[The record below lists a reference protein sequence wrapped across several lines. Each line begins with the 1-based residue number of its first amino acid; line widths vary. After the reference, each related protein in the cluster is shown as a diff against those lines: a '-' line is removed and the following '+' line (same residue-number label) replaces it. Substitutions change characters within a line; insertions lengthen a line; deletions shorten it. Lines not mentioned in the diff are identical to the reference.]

1 MTLTDLSVRLNFPE
15 PRASGLPRLIAMTD
29 PDRESDPV
37 ALIERL
43 PAAAAVIFRHYGNP
57 DRDRLAAKGLAAANS
72 RGVFFLVADDV
83 RLAGRIGADGV
94 HFPEYRIRRRD
105 RRVRTALGRF
115 PLVTAAAHSRRAALA
130 AEKAGIDALILS
142 PVFPTLSH
150 SERSAM
156 GPLRFALAA
165 RDVTVPVYALG
176 GVAAGNARRLAAAGA
191 YGLAGIGLFSVDR
204 NG

>member
-1 MTLTDLSVRLNFPE
+1 MNLTDLSVRLNFH
-15 PRASGLPRLIAMTD
+15 RSGTGGLPRLIAMTD

-57 DRDRLAAKGLAAANS
+57 DRDHLAAVGMAAANR
-72 RGVFFLVADDV
+72 RGVYFLVADDV

-94 HFPEYRIRRRD
+94 HFPEHRIRRRD
-105 RRVRTALGRF
+105 RRVGTALSRF

-130 AEKAGIDALILS
+130 AEWAGVDAVILS
-142 PVFPTLSH
+142 PVFPTPSH
-150 SERSAM
+150 PERAAM

-165 RDVTVPVYALG
+165 FDMRVPVYALG
-176 GVAAGNARRLAAAGA
+176 GVKAANAGRLAAAGA
-191 YGLAGIGLFSVDR
+191 YGLAGIGLFSVD
-204 NG
+204 